1 MQTQAAG
8 NSAIE
13 TGARVAG
20 APDVGV
26 VVIGRN
32 EGERLRR
39 CLKSVV
45 GAARRVVYVDSGSTD
60 GSREAALALGA
71 DVVEL
76 DQRVPFTPGRARNAG
91 FSRLLRLEPTL
102 AYVQFIDGDCELVTG
117 WLAKGSAFLRGH
129 AEFAVVAGRRRERD
143 PNRSVYNMLCAAEW
157 DTHPRGES
165 NSCGGDSMMRTD
177 VFARLGGYR
186 DDLMAG
192 EEPELCIRMRT
203 TGWRIWLL
211 ADEMTVHDAAMIRF
225 GQWWRRAMRSGYGA
239 VQGARLYGA
248 PPRYHCV
255 RALVSAGFWGL
266 GLPIGTL
273 LLATVWSPWFLL
285 LLAAYAVQVVRLAR
299 RSARRKR
306 DSWFEALFLVLSRF
320 PQLVGQVKCVLHLCL
335 RRQGRLIDYKSV
347 P

>member
-1 MQTQAAG
+1 
-8 NSAIE
+8 
-13 TGARVAG
+13 
-20 APDVGV
+20 
-26 VVIGRN
+26 
-32 EGERLRR
+32 
-39 CLKSVV
+39 
-45 GAARRVVYVDSGSTD
+45 
-60 GSREAALALGA
+60 
-71 DVVEL
+71 
-76 DQRVPFTPGRARNAG
+76 
-91 FSRLLRLEPTL
+91 
-102 AYVQFIDGDCELVTG
+102 
-117 WLAKGSAFLRGH
+117 
-129 AEFAVVAGRRRERD
+129 
-143 PNRSVYNMLCAAEW
+143 
-157 DTHPRGES
+157 
-165 NSCGGDSMMRTD
+165 MMRTD

-266 GLPIGTL
+266 GLPLGTL

-285 LLAAYAVQVVRLAR
+285 LLAAYAAQVVRLAR
-299 RSARRKR
+299 HSARRR
-306 DSWFEALFLVLSRF
+306 WDSWFEALFLVLSRF